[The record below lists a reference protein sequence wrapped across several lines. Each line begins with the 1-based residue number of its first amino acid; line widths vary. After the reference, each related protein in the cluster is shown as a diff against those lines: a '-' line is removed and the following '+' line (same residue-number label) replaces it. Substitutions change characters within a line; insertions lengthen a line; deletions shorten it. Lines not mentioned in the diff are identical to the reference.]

1 MGEFDETIGES
12 QQIGHSVSM
21 KKGKQIHSNKKGGSG
36 IGKMRQSDDKGG
48 KKQVTISEEN

>member
-1 MGEFDETIGES
+1 MGEFDETLGES

-21 KKGKQIHSNKKGGSG
+21 KKGKQILSNKKGGSG